1 MKYVQS
7 YVLPVKKA
15 KIDVYRRTAR
25 KFAKIWMEYGALEV
39 VETVAEDV
47 KKGKLTSY
55 PQALNLKRNETVVMS
70 WVTFKTKK
78 HCERVSAKV
87 MGDPRVQKLM
97 NPDDLP
103 ADGHRAFWGGFKVMI
118 RL

>member
-7 YVLPVKKA
+7 FVMPVKKN

-25 KFAKIWMEYGALEV
+25 KFAKIWKEHGALEV
-39 VETVAEDV
+39 VETVAENV

-55 PQALNLKRNETVVMS
+55 PQAVDLKRNETVVVS

-87 MGDPRVQKLM
+87 MEDPRVLKLM
-97 NPDDLP
+97 NPEDLP
-103 ADGHRAFWGGFKVMI
+103 ADGHRTFWGGFDVMI